1 MPTGALPDP
10 LYHLARQH
18 LLFSG
23 DTRISSLQRW
33 LRIGYEHARALRE
46 ALRGDALDYHADT
59 DTWHIHPNADR
70 QTDYLLADKLQRAA
84 HLLQGSSAL
93 MIATGEGMAA
103 DSGLPDLRDAATFS
117 HTWPAVAREGLGFE
131 KMTSPQAFDEH
142 PATAWGMYG
151 QLLNLCRAKEP
162 HAGYT
167 LLRQRGQR
175 MPHGCFV
182 FTSNADG
189 HFHKAGFPAAR
200 IYECLGSIH
209 RLQCTTACGA
219 HPWQTGHLHPQV
231 DSATLEWQGE
241 LPHCPHCGAL
251 ARPNLLMIDDG
262 QWNPIRSTQQRML
275 LDMWL
280 DSTPTPLV
288 LEIGASRA
296 VATVRNFTRRMQ
308 RRGSPL
314 IRINLH
320 EADIHNPND
329 IELALGAK
337 DALKKIGALLQGT
350 R

>member
-167 LLRQRGQR
+167 LLRQWGQR

-241 LPHCPHCGAL
+241 LPHCPHCGAGT
-251 ARPNLLMIDDG
+251 AQPVDD
-262 QWNPIRSTQQRML
+262 R
-275 LDMWL
+275 
-280 DSTPTPLV
+280 
-288 LEIGASRA
+288 
-296 VATVRNFTRRMQ
+296 
-308 RRGSPL
+308 
-314 IRINLH
+314 
-320 EADIHNPND
+320 
-329 IELALGAK
+329 
-337 DALKKIGALLQGT
+337 
-350 R
+350 

>member
-167 LLRQRGQR
+167 LLRQWVSACRTAASCSPATPTGTFTKPVSRPPASTNASAPSTGCNAQR
-175 MPHGCFV
+175 PAVPTHGRPATC
-182 FTSNADG
+182 THRWTAPPWSG
-189 HFHKAGFPAAR
+189 KASCLTAPTAAR
-200 IYECLGSIH
+200 WHG
-209 RLQCTTACGA
+209 
-219 HPWQTGHLHPQV
+219 
-231 DSATLEWQGE
+231 
-241 LPHCPHCGAL
+241 
-251 ARPNLLMIDDG
+251 
-262 QWNPIRSTQQRML
+262 
-275 LDMWL
+275 
-280 DSTPTPLV
+280 PTC
-288 LEIGASRA
+288 
-296 VATVRNFTRRMQ
+296 
-308 RRGSPL
+308 
-314 IRINLH
+314 
-320 EADIHNPND
+320 
-329 IELALGAK
+329 
-337 DALKKIGALLQGT
+337 
-350 R
+350 